1 MFSLLGMVESNPSS
15 LSRTNMKCEHVED
28 VAACITKG
36 VHAKRILEPLDAGMI
51 RTMAFVNY

>member
-1 MFSLLGMVESNPSS
+1 
-15 LSRTNMKCEHVED
+15 MKCEHVED

-51 RTMAFVNY
+51 RTIWLLLIIEIFWVDYCLVKKTFNENC

>member
-1 MFSLLGMVESNPSS
+1 
-15 LSRTNMKCEHVED
+15 MKCEHVED